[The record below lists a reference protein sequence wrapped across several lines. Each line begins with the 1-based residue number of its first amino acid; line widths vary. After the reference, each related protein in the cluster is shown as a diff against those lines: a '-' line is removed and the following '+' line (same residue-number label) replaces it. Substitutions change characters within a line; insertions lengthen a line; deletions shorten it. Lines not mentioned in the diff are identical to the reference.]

1 MARLTS
7 TRFLSLSSLFATTL
21 LAGPLSAPAGAQGLG
36 TNYCT
41 AAPNSTGV
49 GAVMYAGG
57 SQDVD
62 DNNLTLTA
70 GLVPAGQMGI
80 FFYGPNQDM
89 VPFGDGEVVSVGE
102 AAGREAGAKGRL

>member
-1 MARLTS
+1 TGS
-7 TRFLSLSSLFATTL
+7 
-21 LAGPLSAPAGAQGLG
+21 LSAPANAQGLG

-70 GLVPAGQMGI
+70 GLVPR
-80 FFYGPNQDM
+80 
-89 VPFGDGEVVSVGE
+89 
-102 AAGREAGAKGRL
+102 GRWAPSSTVRIRTWCPLAMGRL